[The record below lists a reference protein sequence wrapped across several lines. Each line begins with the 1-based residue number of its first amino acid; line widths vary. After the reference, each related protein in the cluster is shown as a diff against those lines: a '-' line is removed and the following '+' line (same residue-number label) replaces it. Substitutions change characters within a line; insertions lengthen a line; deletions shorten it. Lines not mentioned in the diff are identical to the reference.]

1 MTSFKQSA
9 ETLLNLVRQGGYNDC
24 LVDIDLNDKG
34 FDRYK
39 DYLDVDVALEQLEA
53 LATKERHQAQLD
65 LLEDLHDCK
74 DIIKSEY
81 ERRTKILK
89 ELLDV

>member
-9 ETLLNLVRQGGYNDC
+9 EAVLRSKISYM
-24 LVDIDLNDKG
+24 
-34 FDRYK
+34 
-39 DYLDVDVALEQLEA
+39 DYLQVGHSAQDVIEAKEAAEEDIQEALEQLEA